1 MRFQRSLLVLI
12 LTGITSTAQAHTG
25 FHAAEGWGSGFAHPL
40 LGLDHFTA
48 MLSVG
53 LWAVF
58 ITPPP
63 RQIWLM
69 PLAFIAVMILGGVL
83 GAAGLA
89 PTGVEIGIAASVLLL
104 GIMVA
109 GRVRL
114 ANPVAM
120 ALIGFFALFHG
131 AAHGA
136 EMTRDTNILAYM
148 LGFVCATGLLHLS
161 GVLLGRRLLRVADAY
176 RATGVFIGGFG
187 LVLLLQ
193 AV

>member
-25 FHAAEGWGSGFAHPL
+25 FHSAEGWLSGFAHPW
-40 LGLDHFTA
+40 LGMDHILA

-53 LWAVF
+53 LWAAF
-58 ITPPP
+58 MTPNPH
-63 RQIWLM
+63 QIWLM
-69 PLAFIAVMILGGVL
+69 PMAFIAVMIFGGLLGT
-83 GAAGLA
+83 AGLA
-89 PTGVEIGIAASVLLL
+89 PAGVEIGIAASVLLL
-104 GIMVA
+104 GILVA
-109 GRVRL
+109 NRVRL
-114 ANPVAM
+114 ANPVALL
-120 ALIGFFALFHG
+120 LIGFFALFHG
-131 AAHGA
+131 SAHGA
-136 EMTRDTNILAYM
+136 EMAQGTGILPYA

-161 GVLLGRRLLRVADAY
+161 GVLLGQRLLQISEAY